1 MRQVAGMETWSKL
14 IPLGWQPTP
23 QRIIKIAEV
32 IQLRAPRW
40 HSGKESIGD
49 AEDMSSIPGS
59 GICSGVGNGNTL
71 HYTCLENSVD
81 RVAWWATIHG
91 VAKSQTY
98 LSERACTVY
107 PKGVKSPAPC
117 RSCIRKTRPPESLPL
132 KGSWANFQESQ
143 REGANKKSHIFQDQA
158 EALTCKEHG

>member
-1 MRQVAGMETWSKL
+1 MRQVAGMETWSKP

-59 GICSGVGNGNTL
+59 GRCSGVGNGNTL
-71 HYTCLENSVD
+71 HYTCLGNSVD

-98 LSERACTVY
+98 LSERAHT
-107 PKGVKSPAPC
+107 
-117 RSCIRKTRPPESLPL
+117 SLP
-132 KGSWANFQESQ
+132 KRSEESSPWPVLQ
-143 REGANKKSHIFQDQA
+143 KEDKAPRKFAF
-158 EALTCKEHG
+158 EAQLG